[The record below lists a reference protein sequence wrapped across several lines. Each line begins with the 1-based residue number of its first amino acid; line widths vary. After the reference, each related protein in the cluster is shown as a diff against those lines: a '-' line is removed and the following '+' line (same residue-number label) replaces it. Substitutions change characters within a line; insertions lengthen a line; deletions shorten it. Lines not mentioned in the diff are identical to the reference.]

1 MNGKMAKKTI
11 LNIRQQ
17 AVMGKLA
24 LAHQDH
30 RRALTHLRNCYREAS
45 EVKLPI
51 SQVGKRLRLNK
62 STILRHYQRAG
73 AWLLVG
79 KNLFSNLS
87 QMDLSHH
94 RDSASTAINK
104 IVMKTIITNFILKYF
119 NPKPQYDGMS
129 ADELAE
135 MLIQELSIDDDKWI
149 EINYSDIPFTLTDN
163 PSNLTDKDNWANQT
177 WLFELIG
184 YYFRGWKPI
193 KGRHN

>member
-73 AWLLVG
+73 A
-79 KNLFSNLS
+79 
-87 QMDLSHH
+87 
-94 RDSASTAINK
+94 
-104 IVMKTIITNFILKYF
+104 
-119 NPKPQYDGMS
+119 
-129 ADELAE
+129 
-135 MLIQELSIDDDKWI
+135 
-149 EINYSDIPFTLTDN
+149 
-163 PSNLTDKDNWANQT
+163 
-177 WLFELIG
+177 
-184 YYFRGWKPI
+184 
-193 KGRHN
+193 